1 MALFGAILNK
11 GIKLG
16 KKIES
21 EQRSAFEMQKKELK
35 KLLKKASETQFGEHY
50 HFQRILQSFNNEGES
65 FYTEYK
71 KNVPV
76 WNYNKLFNQWWHK
89 SKAGE
94 RDVTWPGIVRYFALS
109 SGTSEASTKHIPLT
123 KDMIKSNKRTG
134 IQQILSLSAYDL
146 PSEVFEKEILML
158 GGSTELLKAGS
169 YYEGDLSGIQ
179 ASKIPLWFHL
189 FYKPGRKIAKNRDWD
204 KKLNEIT
211 ENARN
216 WDIGFVVGVPAW
228 IQIMME
234 RIIEYHKVKNIH
246 EVWPNLKIFVHGGV
260 SFEPYKK
267 GFEKLLGKPLIYM
280 ETYLASEGFIAYQS
294 VPNSKSMKL
303 ALDNGLF
310 FEFVPFNEKN
320 FNQDGD
326 LVDNPETLMI
336 HQIEEGIDYALLLS
350 TNAGTWRYL
359 IGDVIKLVSKAKSE
373 IIITGRTKHFLS
385 LCGEHL
391 SVENMNKAI
400 HQISE
405 EFNIEIREFTVS
417 GIEHESLF
425 AHQWFIGTDQSVD
438 HEQLKL
444 RLDEHLKQLNDDYR
458 VERGHALK
466 DIFVKV
472 IPSAVFYK
480 WFKSKGKEGGQ
491 NKFPRVMKKALF
503 DEWSKFVKQETEN
516 TH

>member
-21 EQRSAFEMQKKELK
+21 EHRSASEMQKKELK
-35 KLLKKASETQFGEHY
+35 KLLKKAADTKFGQAY
-50 HFQRILQSFNNEGES
+50 KFDKILRSFKKGDIN
-65 FYTEYK
+65 FYEEYK

-76 WNYNKLFNQWWHK
+76 WNYNQIFNKWWHK

-94 RDVTWPGIVRYFALS
+94 RDVTWPGTVRYFALS

-123 KDMIKSNKRTG
+123 KDMIKSNKRTS
-134 IQQILSLSAYDL
+134 IRQILSLSEYDL
-146 PSEVFEKEILML
+146 PSEAFEKEILML
-158 GGSTELLKAGS
+158 GGSTELHKAGS

-211 ENARN
+211 LNAKN

-234 RIIEYHKVKNIH
+234 RIIQHYNVKNIH

-267 GFEKLLGKPLIYM
+267 GFEKLLGKPLIYI
-280 ETYLASEGFIAYQS
+280 ETYLASEGFIAFQAK
-294 VPNSKSMKL
+294 PNSKSMKL
-303 ALDNGLF
+303 VLDNGLF
-310 FEFVPFNEKN
+310 FEFVPFNERN

-326 LVDNPETLMI
+326 LVENPETLMI
-336 HQIEEGIDYALLLS
+336 SQVEEGVDYALLLT

-359 IGDVIKLVSKAKSE
+359 IGDVIRFVSKENSE

-400 HQISE
+400 HQLSE

-417 GIEHESLF
+417 GVDYETLF
-425 AHQWFIGTDQSVD
+425 AHQWFIGTDQPVD
-438 HEQLKL
+438 EEKLKL
-444 RLDEHLKQLNDDYR
+444 RLDELLKQLNDDYR

-466 DIFVKV
+466 EIFVKV

-503 DEWSKFVKQETEN
+503 EEWSQFVKQETEN
-516 TH
+516 AH